1 MDFLTPQSGNFF
13 NGYFSDP
20 WILDPYHEVL
30 FFRNKKETK
39 SYIEISESLGVDEPS
54 DILFVTDVYQEAVAA
69 KIAGLEVMISVRP
82 GNGPLPENH
91 GFMLIKSFTEIPF

>member
-69 KIAGLEVMISVRP
+69 KIAGTVEPNVLTGCTVQPVNALCE
-82 GNGPLPENH
+82 LD
-91 GFMLIKSFTEIPF
+91 